1 MSRLINADKMIE
13 HLDLCLAESDSS
25 TLIVDAT
32 LAAIK
37 YYVENAP
44 TVDAVDVET
53 LMHIFGD
60 DEPCNFNGWDD
71 RTDDWC
77 AEYCERHLPIECW
90 RHAIQQKWWE
100 RRTDA

>member
-1 MSRLINADKMIE
+1 MRLIDADALIMDYIT
-13 HLDLCLAESDSS
+13 DDAENDSEIIS
-25 TLIVDAT
+25 RNDIL
-32 LAAIK
+32 
-37 YYVENAP
+37 NAP